1 MSILSDIQSIDEL
14 DLENQRVLLRADL
27 DAPLTKGGAWLDDT
41 CIRAAVPTIKKLQA
55 AGAQVLVASR
65 FGDARRDASKKA
77 PSIEPAAARLGELL
91 ETDILLPD
99 ACTGDSVKKVLTEMR
114 SSQVCVL
121 ENLALDADCETDA
134 EAFARRL
141 LDHADVFVADSLR
154 VLSQASATTTILP
167 RLMEHR
173 AAGVSL
179 MRELSAAARV
189 QSKIDPPR
197 LVIWGGNSLSQRL
210 DTLRALVDE
219 RTRVALVGVAANTM
233 LRALGNGMGRSAL
246 EESYLAGARTLA
258 EQLGERLVLPVDLRV
273 ATSPRDTEF
282 TDRPVDELRER
293 EMALDLGPRSLAQLE
308 RLVSTS
314 RTIIWC
320 GTAGFHKSE
329 TFAQGTRRICELL
342 AVADAFTLVAGDD
355 SVAATHSV
363 GGPELA
369 SRIDCVSLGS
379 ETTLSLLKDN
389 QLPGL
394 SALRGPNG

>member
-27 DAPLTKGGAWLDDT
+27 DASLTKGGAWLDDA
-41 CIRAAVPTIKKLQA
+41 CIAAAVPTIKKLQA

-65 FGDARRDASKKA
+65 FGDARKDTSKKP

-91 ETDILLPD
+91 DADILLPD
-99 ACTGDSVKKVLTEMR
+99 ACTGDSVKKVLAEMR
-114 SSQVCVL
+114 GSQVCVL

-154 VLSQASATTTILP
+154 VLGKASATTTIVP
-167 RLMEHR
+167 RLMERR

-179 MRELSAAARV
+179 MRELSAVARI

-219 RTRVALVGVAANTM
+219 HTRVALVGVAANTM
-233 LRALGNGMGRSAL
+233 LQALGKNMGSSAL
-246 EESYLAGARTLA
+246 EEPYLAGARTLA
-258 EQLGERLVLPVDLRV
+258 ERLGDRLVLPVDLRV
-273 ATSPRDTEF
+273 AGSPRDTQS
-282 TDRPVDELRER
+282 TDRPAGDLRQR
-293 EMALDLGPRSLAQLE
+293 EMALDLGPRSLEQLE
-308 RLVSTS
+308 RLVGASQTVV
-314 RTIIWC
+314 WC
-320 GTAGFHKSE
+320 GSAGFHKSE
-329 TFAQGTRRICELL
+329 TFAVGTRRICQLL
-342 AVADAFTLVAGDD
+342 ADADAFTLVAGDD

-363 GGPELA
+363 GGQELA

-379 ETTLSLLKDN
+379 ETTLSLMKDN

-394 SALRGPNG
+394 TALRGLNG